1 MYFLSIVHQNS
12 FLDVF
17 IFQKYNYME
26 VNEHDT
32 FQSNTSKNSR
42 VDPDRTVPYLI
53 SVWVA
58 RSSADAIGVTRRSM
72 VRKAARLAVYV
83 EIMIRT
89 KNHHTVPITRPDR
102 DLENV

>member
-1 MYFLSIVHQNS
+1 MHESKLCISYSTVHQNS

-32 FQSNTSKNSR
+32 LLSNTSKNSR

-53 SVWVA
+53 SV
-58 RSSADAIGVTRRSM
+58 
-72 VRKAARLAVYV
+72 
-83 EIMIRT
+83 
-89 KNHHTVPITRPDR
+89 
-102 DLENV
+102 

>member
-32 FQSNTSKNSR
+32 LQSNTSKNSR

-53 SVWVA
+53 SVCVA

-72 VRKAARLAVYV
+72 VRKAARLAV
-83 EIMIRT
+83 
-89 KNHHTVPITRPDR
+89 
-102 DLENV
+102 

>member
-1 MYFLSIVHQNS
+1 MHESKLCNFLSIVQQNS

-32 FQSNTSKNSR
+32 LQSNTSKNSR

-53 SVWVA
+53 SV
-58 RSSADAIGVTRRSM
+58 
-72 VRKAARLAVYV
+72 
-83 EIMIRT
+83 
-89 KNHHTVPITRPDR
+89 
-102 DLENV
+102 

>member
-1 MYFLSIVHQNS
+1 MYFLSIVQQNS

-72 VRKAARLAVYV
+72 VRKAARLAV
-83 EIMIRT
+83 
-89 KNHHTVPITRPDR
+89 
-102 DLENV
+102 